1 MSLLEELREF
11 LGSGERRVA
20 ILGVGSPMRGDDAVG
35 LEVVKLLKGRGL
47 EGVLVLETQ
56 TVPESFTGVLR
67 EFKPT
72 HVLLIDA
79 AHLDAEPGEA
89 RFIPT
94 QLICDVCIS
103 THKLPLTVL
112 SDFLEGTLGS
122 GVRLVGIQPRSVY
135 FGEEMT
141 PELQDAA
148 ARVADTLCMALAR

>member
-1 MSLLEELREF
+1 
-11 LGSGERRVA
+11 
-20 ILGVGSPMRGDDAVG
+20 
-35 LEVVKLLKGRGL
+35 
-47 EGVLVLETQ
+47 VLETQ

-79 AHLDAEPGEA
+79 AHLDAEPGEV

-148 ARVADTLCMALAR
+148 ARLADTLCMALTR